1 MGIELF
7 LLQSDFSERP
17 SAIGPTLIEH
27 SSRMGASRDLRGQQL
42 FGPLEINQWVSIELR
57 RDNVSLSLAWGSA
70 LDRRYLLQA
79 MARKSKL
86 KWVAGPHLN
95 LPLDKTF
102 GG

>member
-42 FGPLEINQWVSIELR
+42 FGPLEINQW
-57 RDNVSLSLAWGSA
+57 
-70 LDRRYLLQA
+70 
-79 MARKSKL
+79 
-86 KWVAGPHLN
+86 
-95 LPLDKTF
+95 
-102 GG
+102 